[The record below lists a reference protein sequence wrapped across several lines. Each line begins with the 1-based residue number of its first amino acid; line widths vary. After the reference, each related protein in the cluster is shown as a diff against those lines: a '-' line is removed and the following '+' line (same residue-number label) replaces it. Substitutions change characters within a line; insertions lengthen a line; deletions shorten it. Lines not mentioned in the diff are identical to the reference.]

1 MLYFNGAIE
10 ISTCPASVTPSGN
23 GIVIVPTAFVNTL
36 SWIVSTLTVDSVI
49 SSLSCMYT
57 VLSPAP
63 SDNVY
68 GTSETLGP
76 GHSTHPETDRS
87 DDSDIR

>member
-63 SDNVY
+63 S
-68 GTSETLGP
+68 SETLGP